1 MRSNP
6 ENYPWK
12 NKRLASFLL
21 RAVFCAL
28 LFTAYNTTQ
37 AQQSPALYKIIRN
50 LYNGDGTQ
58 ENSGY
63 YLIST
68 DDWPGCNSLRVK
80 ICMDG
85 KRLIAEQD
93 GEMYYYYRENT
104 GELLDT
110 KQLQT
115 ITEKYKNLWQNDFE
129 LENGLQE
136 KCAS

>member
-1 MRSNP
+1 
-6 ENYPWK
+6 
-12 NKRLASFLL
+12 LL
-21 RAVFCAL
+21 RAVFCTL
-28 LFTAYNTTQ
+28 LFTAYNAAQ

-50 LYNGDGTQ
+50 LYNGDDTQ
-58 ENSGY
+58 ENSDY
-63 YLIST
+63 YLITT

-93 GEMYYYYRENT
+93 GEKYYYYWEDT
-104 GELLDT
+104 WWLLSEEELRRIID
-110 KQLQT
+110 QY
-115 ITEKYKNLWQNDFE
+115 KYLEQSDFE